1 VRRRS
6 RMRARAARRRRA
18 RVRPEEVCAQLHRLR
33 ARAAG
38 RFVRS
43 GLFDLPLTSQVTRAA
58 ETPVP
63 ASGRYPFWRRFW
75 AGTVLGA
82 RRPDATQ
89 STMAPERSLRV
100 NSNPSERA
108 PESPARAQAAQAL
121 NR

>member
-1 VRRRS
+1 MRRRS

-58 ETPVP
+58 ETRFRLPGATRSGADSGPARFSGPVAQTP
-63 ASGRYPFWRRFW
+63 HNPQGPLKEVRA
-75 AGTVLGA
+75 
-82 RRPDATQ
+82 
-89 STMAPERSLRV
+89 
-100 NSNPSERA
+100 NPSERA